1 VNGGSQDGSRPTPNF
16 NDASEA
22 QQASNPVNNDY
33 SKAKGKPA
41 QDNMPDFNNL
51 NNDFD
56 DDIPF

>member
-1 VNGGSQDGSRPTPNF
+1 M
-16 NDASEA
+16 
-22 QQASNPVNNDY
+22 Y
-33 SKAKGKPA
+33 CKAKGKPA